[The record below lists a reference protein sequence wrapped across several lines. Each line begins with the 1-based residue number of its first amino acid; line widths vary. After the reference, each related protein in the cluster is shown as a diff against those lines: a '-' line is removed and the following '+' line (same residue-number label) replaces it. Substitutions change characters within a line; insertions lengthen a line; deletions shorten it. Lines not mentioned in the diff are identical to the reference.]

1 MQPGVVFG
9 ELLGKSVLWF
19 PAGVNVKPS
28 ARGSVPHPEAAAHA
42 LRIDNRH
49 GALATLSGL
58 RTPSSREIWM
68 SLASN
73 RMQYLPIID
82 RPVIKW
88 PNDARVAFWVAPNV
102 EHYQYLP
109 TYDGKRNPWPRS
121 PYPDDRAIRISIMET
136 V

>member
-1 MQPGVVFG
+1 
-9 ELLGKSVLWF
+9 
-19 PAGVNVKPS
+19 
-28 ARGSVPHPEAAAHA
+28 VPHPEAAAHA

-82 RPVIKW
+82 LPVIKW
-88 PNDARVAFWVAPNV
+88 PNDAPVAFWVAPNV
-102 EHYQYLP
+102 ALTP
-109 TYDGKRNPWPRS
+109 ALRTLGPAAGGLATSASSGILRRS
-121 PYPDDRAIRISIMET
+121 RISWT
-136 V
+136 RFSGRV